1 MPQTIAEIA
10 AGALLC
16 CGVGGLHAEGEQTD
30 SSSKERRVMGS
41 SINPTLLLAKMPRRR
56 RIRILSKLAV
66 PSFVD

>member
-1 MPQTIAEIA
+1 
-10 AGALLC
+10 
-16 CGVGGLHAEGEQTD
+16 VGGLHVEGEQTD

-56 RIRILSKLAV
+56 RIRILLKLAV